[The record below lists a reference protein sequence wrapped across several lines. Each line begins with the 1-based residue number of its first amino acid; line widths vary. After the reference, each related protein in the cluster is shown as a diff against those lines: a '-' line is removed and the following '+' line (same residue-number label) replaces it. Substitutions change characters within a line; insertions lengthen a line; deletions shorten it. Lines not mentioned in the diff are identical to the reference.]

1 MLRHA
6 FAIHQLTAMIR
17 LLLSDPVWRAPTQQ
31 PYQVLLRDPLRQLQQ
46 LLGHASMA
54 TTFIYLD
61 CLEEADKLLDDSLG
75 DWTVP
80 LQFMVDEQ

>member
-1 MLRHA
+1 
-6 FAIHQLTAMIR
+6 
-17 LLLSDPVWRAPTQQ
+17 
-31 PYQVLLRDPLRQLQQ
+31 
-46 LLGHASMA
+46 MA

-80 LQFMVDEQ
+80 LQSMVDEQ